1 MWLESSYCSEAPY
14 ISTTLAFSTANRG
27 ELSGSVKIKKHI
39 LIQKIEDML
48 YHLICVADNS
58 LYKALFLALFFIPS
72 INRGL
77 HIGIR
82 ASGFCKSLGV
92 TDKEVSSGVSHVV
105 ETLYQ
110 GILGGLVKVN
120 HNIPTKD

>member
-1 MWLESSYCSEAPY
+1 MRRGDRQCSETLY
-14 ISTTLAFSTANRG
+14 ISSALAFSTASRG